1 MGVGQR
7 KNIIRNVSRFD
18 RSGCRFYDTSMWKTL
33 KNLLGGESGANP
45 DCEAPADAVPIESP
59 APPAQQEVDL
69 SACYEVLGVE
79 SGTDLNRVR
88 RAWKQGLKE
97 VHIGHYS
104 DDTEAKERARHR
116 TQQLNE
122 AYRTL
127 QNKLS

>member
-7 KNIIRNVSRFD
+7 KNRIRSLSKFD
-18 RSGCRFYDTSMWKTL
+18 RSVCRFYDASMWKTL
-33 KNLLGGESGANP
+33 KNLLGGESRTKPESEIVA
-45 DCEAPADAVPIESP
+45 DAAPAESP
-59 APPAQQEVDL
+59 AIPVKQEADL

-79 SGTDLNRVR
+79 PGTDLNRVR

-104 DDTEAKERARHR
+104 DDKETKERARHR

-127 QNKLS
+127 QDKLS